1 MCDVVPYLGSASA
14 EPRFNFSSLLF
25 DMQDLT
31 EIIHAADGSLRQLLL
46 PGGTLLNIVPFTSA
60 AFTLSVFP
68 PHQVA
73 AKGEDGLYSFRG
85 TPCCC
90 LAVSFMADTWV
101 DLTHWDLRGTRYD

>member
-31 EIIHAADGSLRQLLL
+31 EIILAADGSLRQLLL

-90 LAVSFMADTWV
+90 LAVSFMP
-101 DLTHWDLRGTRYD
+101 GTRMDVTVI

>member
-25 DMQDLT
+25 DMQDST
-31 EIIHAADGSLRQLLL
+31 EIILAADSTLRQLLL
-46 PGGTLLNIVPFTSA
+46 PGGSLLNIVPFTSA
-60 AFTLSVFP
+60 SFTLSVFP

-85 TPCCC
+85 APCCC
-90 LAVSFMADTWV
+90 FAVSCMP
-101 DLTHWDLRGTRYD
+101 GTRMDVTVI